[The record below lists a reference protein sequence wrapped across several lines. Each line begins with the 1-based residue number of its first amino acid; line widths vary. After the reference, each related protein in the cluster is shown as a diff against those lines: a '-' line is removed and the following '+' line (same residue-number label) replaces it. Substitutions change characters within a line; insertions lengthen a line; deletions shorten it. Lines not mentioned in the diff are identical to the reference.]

1 MERTVLCHLPRAH
14 YNDAIV
20 VSDGLEAVSDGEDGA
35 VMELRADCGL
45 DFFVCQRIDRCCGL
59 VEGSDVYGRGEKPH
73 P

>member
-1 MERTVLCHLPRAH
+1 MERTVLSHLSRAH

-20 VSDGLEAVSDGEDGA
+20 VSDRLEAVSDGEDGA
-35 VMELRADCGL
+35 VMELRADCRL

-59 VEGSDVYGRGEKPH
+59 VEGSDGCGRAKKPH